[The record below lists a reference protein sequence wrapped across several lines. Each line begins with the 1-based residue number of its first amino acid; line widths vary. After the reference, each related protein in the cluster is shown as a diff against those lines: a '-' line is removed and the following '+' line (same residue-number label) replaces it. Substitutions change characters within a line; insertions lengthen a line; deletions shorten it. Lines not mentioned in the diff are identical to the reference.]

1 MGLSHSPSIV
11 MNGLVSHVDAGNGRC
26 YPGSGLGATG
36 LVGSVGCTLNG
47 GVGFSSGNLGNF
59 IFDGSNDYL
68 DFGNSSSV
76 QLFNGT
82 ISAWV
87 KTSAPGGGFRG
98 IMAKQNAYGLFYSD
112 SVLVAYDWGA
122 GGGTRSTGINIA
134 DGAWKN
140 VVMTFQSAV
149 SNGTR
154 IYINGSLAL
163 TTTMTWLNDTQS
175 LYGGAEVSA
184 NQYAACSGSIFS
196 LYNRP
201 LSASEVLQNY
211 NASKRRFGLS

>member
-1 MGLSHSPSIV
+1 MALGHAPSIV
-11 MNGLVSHVDAGNGRC
+11 TDGLVFCIDAANPRC
-26 YPGSGLGATG
+26 YPGSGTDLTDNISGISAS
-36 LVGSVGCTLNG
+36 LAG
-47 GVGFSSGNLGNF
+47 GVGFSSANYGTF
-59 IFDGSNDYL
+59 TFDGSNDNIN
-68 DFGNSSSV
+68 FGNSNSV
-76 QLFNGT
+76 KLLNGT

-87 KTSAPGGGFRG
+87 KTSSPGGGFRG
-98 IMAKQNAYGLFYSD
+98 IMAKQYAYGLFYSD
-112 SVLVAYDWGA
+112 GVLVAYDWGGSA
-122 GGGTRSTGINIA
+122 TRSTGVNIA

-201 LSASEVLQNY
+201 LSAAEVLQNY
-211 NASKRRFGLS
+211 NAARKRYGL

>member
-1 MGLSHSPSIV
+1 MALGHAPSIV
-11 MNGLVSHVDAGNGRC
+11 TSGLVFYIDAANPRC
-26 YPGSGLGATG
+26 YPGSGTDLTDTISNIAP
-36 LVGSVGCTLNG
+36 TLNG
-47 GVGFSSGNLGNF
+47 GVGFNTSNYGTF
-59 IFDGSNDYL
+59 TFDGSNDYIN
-68 DFGNSSSV
+68 FGNSNSV
-76 QLFNGT
+76 KVFNGT

-87 KTSAPGGGFRG
+87 KTSSPGGGFRG

-134 DGAWKN
+134 DGNWKN
-140 VVMTFQSAV
+140 VVMTFQSAI

-154 IYINGSLAL
+154 IYLNGSSVL

-184 NQYAACSGSIFS
+184 NQYANCSGSIFS

-201 LSASEVLQNY
+201 LTAAEILQNY
-211 NASKRRFGLS
+211 NATKKRYGY

>member
-11 MNGLVSHVDAGNGRC
+11 LDGLVSYIDAANIMC
-26 YPGSGLGATG
+26 YPGSGTGTTG
-36 LVGSVGCTLNG
+36 LVKTVSCTLNG
-47 GVGFSSGNLGNF
+47 GVGFSSVNNGF
-59 IFDGSNDYL
+59 FTFDGSNDYL
-68 DFGNSSSV
+68 DFGNSNSV

-87 KTSAPGGGFRG
+87 KTSAPGVGFRG

-112 SVLVAYDWGA
+112 SVLVAYDWGG

-149 SNGTR
+149 GNGTR

-163 TTTMTWLNDTQS
+163 TTTMTWLNDSQS

-184 NQYAACSGSIFS
+184 GQYAACSGSIFS
-196 LYNRP
+196 LYNRV

-211 NASKRRFGLS
+211 NATKGRFGLS

>member
-1 MGLSHSPSIV
+1 MALGHAPSIV
-11 MNGLVSHVDAGNGRC
+11 TSGLVFYVDAANPRC
-26 YPGSGLGATG
+26 YPGSGTDIIDTISNIAP
-36 LVGSVGCTLNG
+36 TLNG
-47 GVGFSSGNLGNF
+47 GVGFNTSNYGTF
-59 IFDGSNDYL
+59 TFDGSNDYIN
-68 DFGNSSSV
+68 FGNSNSV
-76 QLFNGT
+76 RLLNGT

-87 KTSAPGGGFRG
+87 KTSSPGGSFRG

-134 DGAWKN
+134 DGNWKN

-149 SNGTR
+149 SNGTK
-154 IYINGSLAL
+154 IYLNGSSVL

-184 NQYAACSGSIFS
+184 GQYANCSGSIFS
-196 LYNRP
+196 LYNRV
-201 LSASEVLQNY
+201 LTAAEVLQNY
-211 NASKRRFGLS
+211 NAAKKRYGL